1 VLLKVSRTEEVTMS
15 NGLGRFPKDLR
26 PYIKE
31 ALSMGYDLVEGK
43 KHPKLVRKN
52 EQGHKVDI
60 ITLSTSPSKG
70 NRSHENAVALFRQRG
85 IDPRK
90 R

>member
-1 VLLKVSRTEEVTMS
+1 MS

-31 ALSMGYDLVEGK
+31 ALHKGYVLVDGG
-43 KHPKLVRKN
+43 KHPKLVLKN

-60 ITLSTSPSKG
+60 ITLSTSPSKCG
-70 NRSHENAVALFRQRG
+70 RSHENAVALFKQRG